1 MGTETDAG
9 YKVKGSYNNLE
20 TTNKDRKI
28 PGIFTNNKKADD
40 FGEVEE
46 WWDNEVEIG
55 KEMESKQ
62 RELRRQWRDR
72 WFKDTYDKSYDL
84 WHDMKIANV
93 TCYKRLGIWRC
104 DSNYWT

>member
-20 TTNKDRKI
+20 TTNKDREI

-46 WWDNEVEIG
+46 
-55 KEMESKQ
+55 
-62 RELRRQWRDR
+62 
-72 WFKDTYDKSYDL
+72 
-84 WHDMKIANV
+84 
-93 TCYKRLGIWRC
+93 
-104 DSNYWT
+104 